1 MNQGPTIQ
9 QGATGED
16 VKRLQRLLVMMKLL
30 GFEQIDGVFG
40 PKTAAAVKDFQ
51 QGAGLTVDGIVGA
64 QTWAALPADPKTP
77 LLKQGSTGA
86 AVTALQKGLKA
97 ISGDGSIPSP
107 GAIDGDFGS
116 QTKASVQG
124 YQTVHGLA
132 VDGIVGDRTW
142 WVPAGAAGATLA
154 SICGLTTV

>member
-1 MNQGPTIQ
+1 MNQGPTIK
-9 QGATGED
+9 QGARGED

-30 GFEQIDGVFG
+30 GYEEIDGVFG
-40 PKTAAAVKDFQ
+40 SKTAAAVKDFQ
-51 QGAGLTVDGIVGA
+51 QSAGLAVDGIVGP
-64 QTWAALPADPKTP
+64 QTWAALPADPNTP

-97 ISGDGSIPSP
+97 ISGDGRIPSP
-107 GAIDGDFGS
+107 GAIDGSFGS

-124 YQTVHGLA
+124 YQTLHGLTA
-132 VDGIVGDRTW
+132 DGIVGDRTW

-154 SICGLTTV
+154 SISGLTTV